1 MKKLIAVPVVAVVA
15 AVAAASA
22 AGFAGGVSA
31 GPLQTG
37 DANDLEC
44 AHSAKIVEYGYNDHT
59 ANPYVDNVRV
69 RLDGAQCEGQA
80 VHVIA
85 LTPGGTQDG
94 DKRGAAKVAD
104 QPHGTQY
111 VRIPVNNWDAEDLKS
126 VRISIDPGY
135 AGMPVGSAS

>member
-1 MKKLIAVPVVAVVA
+1 MKKLIAVPALAMIA
-15 AVAAASA
+15 AVGAASA

-31 GPLQTG
+31 GPLQVGQTS
-37 DANDLEC
+37 DLEC

-59 ANPYVDNVRV
+59 ATPYVDNVRV

-80 VHVIA
+80 VHVIP
-85 LTPGGTQDG
+85 LTPAGTQDG
-94 DKRGAAKVAD
+94 DKRGAAAVAD

-111 VRIPVNNWDAEDLKS
+111 VRIPVNNWNAEQLKS

-135 AGMPVGSAS
+135 ASIPVGSAN